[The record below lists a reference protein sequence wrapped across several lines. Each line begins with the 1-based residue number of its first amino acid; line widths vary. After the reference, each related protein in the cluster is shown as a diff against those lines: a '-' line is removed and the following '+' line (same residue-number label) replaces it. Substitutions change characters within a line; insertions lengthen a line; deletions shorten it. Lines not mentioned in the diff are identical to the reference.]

1 LGGFFVWD
9 WAMVAEAMQPNAT
22 LPKPFAWNVRRAQA
36 ALLLAQ
42 KRQTDE
48 EIALEVGLK
57 DRTQLW
63 RWRQHPDFAA
73 RVAAHEAELLAAL
86 KAEGIAN
93 RQNRIDGYND
103 RYRRLEEVI
112 ADRAADPT
120 MAAVP
125 GGKTGLLAREVKFVV
140 VYEAKRPEGAEP
152 AAPTALFP
160 AKYKEPVEVYTV
172 DTGTLK
178 ELRAVAQ
185 QAAQDLGQW
194 TEKRELSGGDGEPAI
209 KVYMGI
215 DIEDI

>member
-1 LGGFFVWD
+1 MGQGKLTDLEICAELGITEMTLWRWQRYPEFT
-9 WAMVAEAMQPNAT
+9 EA
-22 LPKPFAWNVRRAQA
+22 VQA
-36 ALLLAQ
+36 ALDA
-42 KRQTDE
+42 
-48 EIALEVGLK
+48 IN
-57 DRTQLW
+57 
-63 RWRQHPDFAA
+63 AA
-73 RVAAHEAELLAAL
+73 V

-112 ADRAADPT
+112 AARAADPT
-120 MAAVP
+120 MAQVP
-125 GGKTGLLAREVKFVV
+125 GGTTGLLTREIKFVV
-140 VYEAKRPEGAEP
+140 VYESKRLDREHPDSEVAPDAET
-152 AAPTALFP
+152 PTAIFP

-215 DIEDI
+215 EIEDI